1 MKMSGLYGYVYNFSD
16 DYNSTDVA
24 DILNTQ
30 KYLMVKNNMKC
41 MDLLENFYWVIEF

>member
-1 MKMSGLYGYVYNFSD
+1 MSGLYGYVYNFLD

-24 DILNTQ
+24 DILNIQ

>member
-1 MKMSGLYGYVYNFSD
+1 MSGLYGYVYNFSD
-16 DYNSTDVA
+16 DYNCTDVA
-24 DILNTQ
+24 DILNIQ